1 MTDFKP
7 ILRQLILST
16 NIPNFA
22 NSYDITI
29 VVSRGPFHKQNNSER
44 DNEDSNMLPAF
55 VLV

>member
-7 ILRQLILST
+7 VLRQLILST

-22 NSYDITI
+22 NSYGITI
-29 VVSRGPFHKQNNSER
+29 VVSRGPLHKQKNSER